1 MEEKKIV
8 YLVLAYSLDSE
19 APPVICSVCDNE
31 DLARSFCEDVREMS
45 GPYYSV
51 DIVDYTLNCLEA
63 W

>member
-1 MEEKKIV
+1 MEKKKV

-31 DLARSFCEDVREMS
+31 YLAQSFCEDVNELNHS
-45 GPYYSV
+45 YYKIE
-51 DIVDYTLNCLEA
+51 IVDYTLNCLEA

>member
-1 MEEKKIV
+1 MEKKVV
-8 YLVLAYSLDSE
+8 YLVLVYLLDSE

-45 GPYYSV
+45 DLYYSV
-51 DIVDYTLNCLEA
+51 DIEEYTLNCLEA